1 MFRQYLLLTKPGII
15 AGNLVS
21 FAGGFFLGSA
31 GHASVGT
38 LLAAAAGVALVIAS
52 GCVFNNYIDRDI
64 DAAMARTRQRGLVT
78 GQVAPRHALWY
89 GTLLG
94 VTGLL
99 LLQAWGGGMLA
110 AWLGLLGF
118 AVYVGAYSLY
128 GKRHT
133 VHGTLIGSVSGA
145 MPPVIGYCAASG
157 HFDLGA
163 LVLLVMFCLWQMPHS
178 YAIAIF
184 RARDYQAARLPVLP
198 LQYGLASARVQII
211 GYTAAFAACSLLL
224 PLVSAA
230 SWLYLLTALSGGL
243 YWLKLTLAACDP
255 ANPGPWARKLFLF
268 SILLVVLLSAAMGL
282 DGLLQT
288 LR

>member
-21 FAGGFFLGSA
+21 FVGGFLLGTA
-31 GHASVGT
+31 GHASLAT

-64 DAAMARTRQRGLVT
+64 DAAMTRTRQRGLVT
-78 GQVAPRHALWY
+78 GLIAPRHALLY

-94 VTGLL
+94 LAGLL
-99 LLQAWGGGMLA
+99 LLDTLGGGTLA
-110 AWLGLLGF
+110 ALLGLLGF

-128 GKRHT
+128 GKRNT
-133 VHGTLIGSVSGA
+133 VHGTLIGSLSGA

-157 HFDLGA
+157 RFDLGA
-163 LVLLVMFCLWQMPHS
+163 LVLLLMFCLWQMPHS

-184 RARDYQAARLPVLP
+184 RAQDYRAAGIPVLP
-198 LQYGLASARVQII
+198 LQYGLACARSQII

-224 PLVSAA
+224 PLFSAA
-230 SWLYLLTALSGGL
+230 SWLYLVTALAGGL
-243 YWLKLTLAACDP
+243 YWLRLTLAPCDP
-255 ANPGPWARKLFLF
+255 GNPGPWARKLFLF
-268 SILLVVLLSAAMGL
+268 SILLVVLLSLTMGI
-282 DGLLQT
+282 DGLLHT
-288 LR
+288 PD